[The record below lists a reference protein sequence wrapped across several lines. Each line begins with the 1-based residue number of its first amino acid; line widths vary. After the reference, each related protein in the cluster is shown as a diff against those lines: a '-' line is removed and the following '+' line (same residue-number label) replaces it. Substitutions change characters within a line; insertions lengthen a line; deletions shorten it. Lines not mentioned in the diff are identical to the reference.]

1 MQDALMKKKDGFDMF
16 IALCRVNL
24 MLGMTE
30 VLFTEEQYNTLKEKL
45 KHKGDL
51 KIVERGK
58 DYYIVKL
65 IRRIKRNDIR

>member
-1 MQDALMKKKDGFDMF
+1 MQDALMKEKDGFDMF
-16 IALCRVNL
+16 IVLCRVNL
-24 MLGMTE
+24 MLGMSE

-51 KIVERGK
+51 KIVEHGK

-65 IRRIKRNDIR
+65 IRWSKK